1 MVDFRKPADNGHS
14 GRSRPPGV
22 VKFHPVPEEFLA
34 RLAAAETDEERDQL
48 IRSFRD
54 RFRFETGLTFETFL
68 ASSGLVVAVFWPQR
82 SAMDKDQHPLT
93 KETEHGGEELAG
105 G

>member
-1 MVDFRKPADNGHS
+1 MVDSRKPADNGHS

-54 RFRFETGLTFETFL
+54 RFRFETGLTLETFL

-82 SAMDKDQHPLT
+82 VGHGQGPAPIDKGD
-93 KETEHGGEELAG
+93 
-105 G
+105 